1 MSRFVPILSLFIL
14 LFASCNFK
22 KPLFEK
28 LNSSTTGIHFNN
40 EIKETDSL
48 NVLDVSNIYNGGGV
62 GIGDFNEDGLPDI
75 YFTGNKVSNKL
86 YLNKGDLKF
95 EDITEASATTGE
107 GKWSRG
113 VSVIDINN
121 DGKPDM
127 YISVTLS
134 TDTNKRKNILYI
146 NQGNDAKGVPH
157 FKDMAAEYGLGDT
170 TFSTM
175 ANFFDYDNDGDLDMF
190 LVVNEIKDPKVPNV
204 YHPKNQ
210 LPELYSS
217 SKLFQNNWDPIL
229 KHPVFKDV
237 TEKAG
242 LVKEG
247 YGHSVV
253 VTDINKDGWKD
264 IYVTNDYLP
273 NDYLY
278 INNHDGTFTD
288 HLGDYFKHS
297 SVNAMGT
304 DVADINNDGLMD
316 FITLDM
322 NPRDNYRKKMFLNPN
337 TYQTFQN
344 NDLYGY
350 HYHFLVMWLK
360 PIGVGR
366 LYLPTWTMMAI
377 EIYL

>member
-1 MSRFVPILSLFIL
+1 MIRFAPILSFFIL

-22 KPLFEK
+22 KPVFEK

-95 EDITEASATTGE
+95 EDITEASTTTGE

-146 NQGNDAKGVPH
+146 NQGNDTKGIPH
-157 FKDMAAEYGLGDT
+157 FKDMAAEYGLADT

-210 LPELYSS
+210 LP
-217 SKLFQNNWDPIL
+217 
-229 KHPVFKDV
+229 
-237 TEKAG
+237 
-242 LVKEG
+242 
-247 YGHSVV
+247 
-253 VTDINKDGWKD
+253 
-264 IYVTNDYLP
+264 
-273 NDYLY
+273 
-278 INNHDGTFTD
+278 
-288 HLGDYFKHS
+288 
-297 SVNAMGT
+297 
-304 DVADINNDGLMD
+304 
-316 FITLDM
+316 
-322 NPRDNYRKKMFLNPN
+322 
-337 TYQTFQN
+337 
-344 NDLYGY
+344 
-350 HYHFLVMWLK
+350 
-360 PIGVGR
+360 
-366 LYLPTWTMMAI
+366 
-377 EIYL
+377 